1 LLCERRISRD
11 GTPPRRRRPLHRTV
25 YPCRLI
31 RTVTNVGA
39 GAAPA
44 PASIDVGHG
53 GRCHSGAPL
62 LRHRAALRQLFENPA
77 FVRFADSRE
86 IARRRARPALQRQPD
101 SPAFAAPP
109 QKLPEKPAN
118 GGLLQPSRL
127 SPDSRIHQIRGQFT
141 ESLRPSPRKFP
152 FFGDWW
158 PETGFEAHCV
168 ARAAAK
174 CVVPD
179 AKADA

>member
-1 LLCERRISRD
+1 MALLCERRISRD

-86 IARRRARPALQRQPD
+86 IARRRARPALQRQPWYFEVSLKGD
-101 SPAFAAPP
+101 PQRSKPRQSALFCDGRWSPACGSSGSVRRRR
-109 QKLPEKPAN
+109 QN
-118 GGLLQPSRL
+118 LQ
-127 SPDSRIHQIRGQFT
+127 
-141 ESLRPSPRKFP
+141 RPKKR
-152 FFGDWW
+152 
-158 PETGFEAHCV
+158 CL
-168 ARAAAK
+168 
-174 CVVPD
+174 
-179 AKADA
+179 